1 MTMSGNGQHNEA
13 PRPRRAVWPW
23 VLLNLAVLLAGAALL
38 VLFPPAALVTP
49 IVAGKIKAATGLDLT
64 ASGAHY
70 SLLPRITA
78 RLQDAT
84 LSGGDGGDP
93 VLQAK
98 SLEAVLPLS
107 AAWGGNSDVLSLS
120 LTKPVVSLS
129 RDGKGNRE
137 RVGAAPSAAPSAAPH
152 AEAAA
157 APLVVRNLTVT
168 DGTLRYHDAGAG
180 KNWEIGAISAR
191 TAMDPATGAIE
202 ANGTATLHGEPLT
215 FTVASAQAQKLIAG
229 EAAPMTAKLGG
240 KPATA
245 TFTGQAA
252 LREPSFEGDVKI
264 AAANA
269 PELAKWLGLEP
280 GASIEPG
287 AMSLAA
293 HASWRGSTLSLAN
306 LEVDLGTS
314 HSSGTLELGFT
325 GPRPKA
331 VGSLTWKS
339 LDLSAL
345 LSPATPPKPKAAS
358 LAPEAAEDGLT
369 VRSAYMSLEAA
380 LSGEGVDKAAA
391 PLSAAAASTA
401 ASDWSDTSFDLA
413 ILQSFDADLAL
424 KAERV
429 KAGGLSL
436 ANADATVNL
445 GAGKLAVD
453 VKNVDIGK
461 GHTKATIGLDTN
473 VGEPSGQVDLT
484 LRGVAAE
491 QVLSAISNQPAL
503 SGPTDIAAK
512 LNAKGR
518 NMRALVTSLEGEAR
532 FAVGKGALEGFD
544 LKRII
549 GEWWKSWTYDKRYR
563 TPFQRLEG
571 QYIITRGV
579 AHNDK
584 DAAFDGDGV
593 DITAKG
599 RISAPART
607 LDQKVKLM
615 LGGIA
620 SGLSIPLTVAGR
632 WEKPRVDWDIGTLFA
647 APQSYASPM
656 SVATDK
662 AAAAAAMPKSVREA
676 IEKALAKSPAE
687 SKLSEPAR
695 ALLREMIG
703 G

>member
-1 MTMSGNGQHNEA
+1 MSGTGQQNEA
-13 PRPRRAVWPW
+13 PRPRRNIWPW

-49 IVAGKIKAATGLDLT
+49 IVAGKVKAATGLDLT
-64 ASGAHY
+64 AGRAHY

-78 RLQDAT
+78 RLQDVT
-84 LSGGDGGDP
+84 LSRGDGGDNL
-93 VLQAK
+93 LQAK
-98 SLEAVLPLS
+98 DVEAVLPLS
-107 AAWGGNSDVLSLS
+107 AAWGGDNEVLSLS

-129 RDGKGNRE
+129 RDGAGKGNWE
-137 RVGAAPSAAPSAAPH
+137 SAGAAPAAAPQAK
-152 AEAAA
+152 AAA
-157 APLVVRNLTVT
+157 APLGVRNVTVT
-168 DGTLRYHDAGAG
+168 DGTLRYRDAGAG
-180 KNWEIGAISAR
+180 KDWEIGAISAR
-191 TAMDPATGAIE
+191 TAMDQATGAIE
-202 ANGTATLHGEPLT
+202 ASGTATLLGEPLT
-215 FTVASAQAQKLIAG
+215 FTLASAQAQKLITG

-252 LREPSFEGDVKI
+252 LREPSLEGDVKI

-269 PELAKWLGLEP
+269 PDLAKWLGLEP
-280 GASIEPG
+280 GAPIEPG
-287 AMSLAA
+287 ALSIDT
-293 HASWRGSTLSLAN
+293 HATWRGSNLSLAR

-314 HSSGTLELGFT
+314 HSSGTLDLGFA

-331 VGSLTWKS
+331 VGSMNWKS

-358 LAPEAAEDGLT
+358 LAPETADDGLT
-369 VRSAYMSLEAA
+369 VRSAYTSLEAT
-380 LSGEGVDKAAA
+380 LSGEGVEKGAA
-391 PLSAAAASTA
+391 PLSAAASTGP
-401 ASDWSDTSFDLA
+401 SDWSDTSFDLA
-413 ILQSFDADLAL
+413 VLQAFDAELAL

-429 KAGGLSL
+429 KAGSLSL
-436 ANADATVNL
+436 TNADATMRL
-445 GAGKLAVD
+445 AAGKLALD
-453 VKNVDIGK
+453 VKNVDLGK
-461 GHTKATIGLDTN
+461 GHTKATVGLDTN
-473 VGEPSGQVDLT
+473 AGEPSGQVDLT

-491 QVLSAISNQPAL
+491 QVLGAISSQPAL
-503 SGPTDIAAK
+503 SGPADIVAK
-512 LNAKGR
+512 LHAKGR
-518 NMRALVTSLEGEAR
+518 SMRALVTSLEGEAR

-571 QYIITRGV
+571 QYVITRGV

-599 RISAPART
+599 RISAPTRT

-632 WEKPRVDWDIGTLFA
+632 WEKPRVDWDIGALFA

-656 SVATDK
+656 SVAADK
-662 AAAAAAMPKSVREA
+662 AAAVAAMPKSVREA

-687 SKLSEPAR
+687 SKLTEPAR
-695 ALLREMIG
+695 ALLKEMIG